1 MANLI
6 TYFTK
11 NEALSLKESVEI
23 YEFSGDPTD
32 FVQDCVQRFREA
44 YISEEKIQKILAG
57 SRSKSRKDII
67 YARLPQ
73 KTMNIAGDF
82 GEILCYYLWTEVW
95 ASDSNIRPM
104 KIRWKEHPDMP
115 SHYADV
121 ILLKRVDEN
130 AASVDDK
137 MYTIESK
144 VWTSKMDA
152 HHSSLTD
159 ALKGAK
165 QDSTERAAKTIPYL
179 VLQYQRDDEY
189 YLAEQVERFGDPV
202 NNPFQ
207 KFHYAVAIVESSQRN
222 EHLSNFDRKLL
233 AANSNI
239 PVFLL
244 PISDLRSIYQ
254 NLFKVL
260 PNN

>member
-44 YISEEKIQKILAG
+44 YISEDKIQKILSS

-67 YARLPQ
+67 DARLPQ
-73 KTMNIAGDF
+73 KTMNVAGDF

>member
-44 YISEEKIQKILAG
+44 YISEDKIQKILSS

-67 YARLPQ
+67 DARLPQ
-73 KTMNIAGDF
+73 KTMNVAGDF

-179 VLQYQRDDEY
+179 VLQ
-189 YLAEQVERFGDPV
+189 
-202 NNPFQ
+202 
-207 KFHYAVAIVESSQRN
+207 
-222 EHLSNFDRKLL
+222 
-233 AANSNI
+233 
-239 PVFLL
+239 
-244 PISDLRSIYQ
+244 
-254 NLFKVL
+254 
-260 PNN
+260 